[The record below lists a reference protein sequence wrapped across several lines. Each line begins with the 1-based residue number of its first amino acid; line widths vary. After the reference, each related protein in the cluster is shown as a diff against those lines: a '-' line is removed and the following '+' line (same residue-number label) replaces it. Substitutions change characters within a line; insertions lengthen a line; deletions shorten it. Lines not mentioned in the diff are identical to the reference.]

1 MKCPGRRLHTGTAL
15 SGLHPGSFQEFVSR
29 SFGLPTCLSSLLWL
43 EVPLYRGP
51 RLRWLQRGFVE
62 ELLLLPEMPCLFQGL
77 AHQVQMAMIMT
88 QSLDV
93 KLRLWQRDDTVH
105 DWRDLALGPQV
116 EFSRNQSAAMA
127 PSTAT
132 SLDKFAKLVQSSRLR
147 RRSAASILV
156 QIRSPFILRLA
167 ERDIEC
173 THGN

>member
-1 MKCPGRRLHTGTAL
+1 
-15 SGLHPGSFQEFVSR
+15 
-29 SFGLPTCLSSLLWL
+29 
-43 EVPLYRGP
+43 
-51 RLRWLQRGFVE
+51 VE

-77 AHQVQMAMIMT
+77 AHQVQMAMITT

-173 THGN
+173 THAN